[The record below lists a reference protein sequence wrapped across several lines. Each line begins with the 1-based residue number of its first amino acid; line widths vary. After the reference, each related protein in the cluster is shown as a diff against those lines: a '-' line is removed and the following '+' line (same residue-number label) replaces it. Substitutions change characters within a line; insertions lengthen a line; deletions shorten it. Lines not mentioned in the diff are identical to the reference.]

1 MNNTATAE
9 KQIFPEDIVK
19 VNYTTKHK
27 INVAWDDYCKNKRR
41 VPKSWLLTDLIVAEL
56 QKNGVV
62 NNK

>member
-41 VPKSWLLTDLIVAEL
+41 VPKSWLLT
-56 QKNGVV
+56 V
-62 NNK
+62 NSFLR